1 LLLRRKNRSLVYKEQ
16 KFYMAGFTRFIASVA
31 TLAIAGMLA
40 GCSGALP
47 TASSQQAQTAGAPIA
62 QRMKCPPDNGVSV
75 RPCAV
80 RLTASETSA
89 TVKTRGPKGGTFSV
103 RDNHCTT
110 KNIVT
115 VTGSGNSWTITAGA
129 STGHCTVNF
138 IDRDFNGKKLGIA
151 TVDAANVKS

>member
-1 LLLRRKNRSLVYKEQ
+1 
-16 KFYMAGFTRFIASVA
+16 MAGFTRFIASVA